1 MLARSALCTPALG
14 AAMPRCGVAAPTM
27 LTTSD
32 LGTLVVA
39 FSVTH
44 IGFSAVRESIIDR
57 LGKVAG
63 QLNLVGQDLK
73 LPSFWIA
80 DTNGLDVWPDEQI
93 AGRQIYRA
101 LYTAIAGALLFP
113 ALAAYPEVRS
123 DAVASMGANALE
135 PETWWL
141 AFAVASMAQAISIA
155 SLVNP
160 SPLSLVPGFKK
171 DEGALGGV
179 RRDDTLKL
187 AACGLTRITRH
198 PLILPVVPW
207 GIANAALAGLHTP
220 DVALFIGLAVY
231 SLFGCYAQ
239 DLRVEASNQVGT
251 VFNDGA
257 LADFYASTSFV
268 PFGAIADGRQSFQQA
283 RR

>member
-1 MLARSALCTPALG
+1 MVACVC
-14 AAMPRCGVAAPTM
+14 CGI
-27 LTTSD
+27 D
-32 LGTLVVA
+32 GTG
-39 FSVTH
+39 H
-44 IGFSAVRESIIDR
+44 
-57 LGKVAG
+57 
-63 QLNLVGQDLK
+63 
-73 LPSFWIA
+73 
-80 DTNGLDVWPDEQI
+80 LDP
-93 AGRQIYRA
+93 
-101 LYTAIAGALLFP
+101 
-113 ALAAYPEVRS
+113 
-123 DAVASMGANALE
+123 
-135 PETWWL
+135 
-141 AFAVASMAQAISIA
+141 

-171 DEGALGGV
+171 DEGALGGGGI
-179 RRDDTLKL
+179 DTLKL

-251 VFNDGA
+251 VYNDGA

-283 RR
+283 RREIPWNGLASGLLLGGAIEWATLRWIGIDVPWQY